1 MRNKENVGIVKIE
14 DNKLLFIAEG
24 KNIEIKENMMIE
36 FGLGG
41 DEKAKEYE
49 MKLVFRDP
57 SDMQEYTC
65 QTFVSAED
73 GKEIAKFIQKMYDGT
88 DRKN

>member
-1 MRNKENVGIVKIE
+1 MGNKEKTGTIKIE
-14 DNKLLFIAEG
+14 DNKLLFVAED
-24 KNIEIKENMMIE
+24 KDIEIKKDMITE

-41 DEKAKEYE
+41 EDEKAEYE

-57 SDMQEYTC
+57 SDKQEYTC
-65 QTFVSAED
+65 QTNIPAED
-73 GKEIAKFIQKMYDGT
+73 GKELANFIKKMYDGT